1 MLNTN
6 RKTLWYGKLDTP
18 NFSNTVLFDPDLPDP
33 PKGKLYLYNHERG
46 QVVQYVQDLVSSKL
60 RELTAQELAE
70 LQDTIAKN
78 WEGVKKEFI
87 RTHSV
92 PSRAAPVSAPASRS
106 RVLDDDIID
115 SDDSDDF
122 GGDFDLDD

>member
-70 LQDTIAKN
+70 LQDAIAKN
-78 WEGVKKEFI
+78 WESVKKEFI

-92 PSRAAPVSAPASRS
+92 PSRAAPVSAPASRP

>member
-70 LQDTIAKN
+70 LQDAIAKN

-92 PSRAAPVSAPASRS
+92 PSRAAPVSAPASRPL
-106 RVLDDDIID
+106 VLDDDIID